1 MEAIG
6 WAYLLALGIILI
18 GIEALIFSFVLLWIG
33 IGFLVV
39 AVISYFEFFDSGYAQ
54 IAVAVSIGLVLVL
67 LLRKWSMTLINKTE
81 DDTEEKIHKSGVG
94 IIEGGMIKMNGTY
107 WQSDDDLSGFK
118 DGDRVEVIDIVDNK
132 TIIEKGGIG

>member
-1 MEAIG
+1 MEAID
-6 WAYLLALGIILI
+6 WAYLLAIGIVLI

-39 AVISYFEFFDSGYAQ
+39 AVLSYFLLFESGYAQ

-67 LLRKWSMTLINKTE
+67 LLRKWSMTLINKSE

-94 IIEGGMIKMNGTY
+94 VIDGGMIKMDGTF
-107 WQSDDDLSGFK
+107 WQSDDDLSAYK
-118 DGDRVEVIDIVDNK
+118 DGDRVEVVDIINNK
-132 TIIEKGGIG
+132 AKLA